1 MNNKHSV
8 LGIIWRGMAMGVAEI
23 IPGVSGGTIA
33 FITGIYERLLEAIS
47 GVGPKQITAFK
58 EDGVKG
64 VWSSLDGNFI
74 LFLVLGMGLGIV
86 AGTFGVS
93 YFLENYP
100 EPLWAFFFGLII
112 ASVLYI
118 LGKVEQFN
126 WKMFVLFVIGVLVA
140 YIMTA
145 MYPMTGSE
153 NLLYLFMAGMIAICA
168 LILPGVSGSFML
180 LILGVYTV
188 IITTLKNFLSA
199 PSMDGLVT
207 ISVFALG
214 CLFGLLTF
222 SKVVSYFFKTY
233 NNGTL
238 SVLAGFMV
246 GSIHKIWPWRNP
258 AILFDKESGQH
269 IEKVDLSKVGEM
281 LHSDNYKVVMDSNVL
296 PSEYFADP
304 KTGLVI
310 IAGLIGF
317 FLVFILSRIDQGKE

>member
-8 LGIIWRGMAMGVAEI
+8 LGIIWRGMAMGIAEI

-33 FITGIYERLLEAIS
+33 FITGIYERLLGAIS
-47 GVGPKQITAFK
+47 GIGPKQFTAFK
-58 EDGVKG
+58 EEGVKG
-64 VWSSLDGNFI
+64 VWNSLDGNFI
-74 LFLVLGMGLGIV
+74 LLLLLGMGIGII

-118 LGKVEQFN
+118 LGKVTNFH
-126 WKMFVLFVIGVLVA
+126 WKMVLLFTVGVIIA
-140 YIMTA
+140 YVMTA
-145 MYPMTGSE
+145 MYPMNGSD

-188 IITTLKNFLSA
+188 IISTLKNFLSA
-199 PSMDGLVT
+199 PDMDGLLT
-207 ISVFALG
+207 ISVFSLG

-222 SKVVSYFFKTY
+222 SKVVSYFFKKY

-238 SVLAGFMV
+238 SVLAGFMI

-258 AILFDKESGQH
+258 VVLFDKESGANLDQ
-269 IEKVDLSKVGEM
+269 VDLTKVGEM
-281 LHSDNYKVVMDSNVL
+281 LHSDSYKVVMDSNVL

-317 FLVFILSRIDQGKE
+317 FLVFILSRIDQSKE